1 MHQVVHQ
8 DDEDFGFYLFCH
20 FSNYQDNQMIR
31 PFVFKP
37 SPFFKAHYALTKGS
51 AYEVCMEGKDNDWEN
66 LYKCINMVRYD

>member
-1 MHQVVHQ
+1 M
-8 DDEDFGFYLFCH
+8 
-20 FSNYQDNQMIR
+20 MR
-31 PFVFKP
+31 PFMFKP